1 MTLTGKYDR
10 IVTGIAAGILL
21 PVAVAFVIYLFSPGD
36 LSLPDYIEKI
46 SRSGIITHTI
56 SLSVF
61 SNILVFMLF
70 SRLDMLKACRG
81 VLAITILWAIIVFA
95 IKIL

>member
-1 MTLTGKYDR
+1 MTFTGKYDR
-10 IVTGIAAGILL
+10 MVIGIAAGILV
-21 PVAVAFVIYLFSPGD
+21 PVAVALTIYFFSPGN
-36 LSLPDYIEKI
+36 LSLADYIRKI
-46 SRSGIITHTI
+46 SASGIITHTI

-70 SRLDMLKACRG
+70 SRLDMLRACRG
-81 VLAITILWAIIVFA
+81 VLAITIIWAVIVFA

>member
-1 MTLTGKYDR
+1 MTFTRKYDSM
-10 IVTGIAAGILL
+10 VTGIAAGILL
-21 PVAVAFVIYLFSPGD
+21 PFTVAFIMYLFSPGN
-36 LSLPDYIEKI
+36 LSLAGYIEKI
-46 SRSGIITHTI
+46 SGSGIITHTI

-81 VLAITILWAIIVFA
+81 VLAVTIVWAIIVFA

>member
-1 MTLTGKYDR
+1 VKTGKYDR
-10 IVTGIAAGILL
+10 MITGIAAGILI
-21 PVAVAFVIYLFSPGD
+21 PFAVSITIYIFSPGN
-36 LSLPDYIEKI
+36 LSLADYFEKI
-46 SRSGIITHTI
+46 SASGIITHTI

-70 SRLDMLKACRG
+70 SRLDMLRACRG
-81 VLAITILWAIIVFA
+81 VLAITIVWAIIVFA

>member
-1 MTLTGKYDR
+1 MTFTRKYDR
-10 IVTGIAAGILL
+10 LVTGIAAGILL
-21 PVAVAFVIYLFSPGD
+21 PLAVAFITYLFSPGN
-36 LSLPDYIEKI
+36 LSLPDYIGRI
-46 SRSGIITHTI
+46 SGSGIITHTI

-81 VLAITILWAIIVFA
+81 VLAVTIVWAIIVFA